1 MLRALLLSALA
12 FGAPAVHAETLISKL
27 WVDGKLGA
35 AMDAGKPALLQFEF
49 TDQETGGMPHH
60 FHEMHAKPM
69 HLIAV
74 SEDLS
79 EFGHVHPTSRPH
91 SRKAFEL
98 RVNSATQDP
107 DNFALPDLI
116 QRAGKYFLFG
126 EVMPMDYGMLAF
138 PYDLEVRGTARS
150 PEPLNLDPLEADG
163 TILKVFESD
172 GLRYRAHLRVEP
184 LLHCGVLNPKLNLE
198 LALDDGSGAFV
209 PLTDLDLWLESYGH
223 AIVMGSQGQTA
234 AAKVVNH
241 LHAVWPL
248 PTGDQAQD
256 ERGPFLELAA
266 HSHGQSAPADR
277 YRAWVQIKHRGKV
290 LTWMFTFE
298 WKPEPQ
304 SLTLPWFRGFC
315 R

>member
-1 MLRALLLSALA
+1 MLRALLLSVSLFSASA
-12 FGAPAVHAETLISKL
+12 HAETLISKL

-35 AMDAGKPALLQFEF
+35 AMEAGKPSFLQFEF

-79 EFGHVHPTSRPH
+79 EFGHVHPTPRPH

-98 RVNSATQDP
+98 RVNSPTQDP

-116 QRAGKYFLFG
+116 KRAGKYFLFG

-138 PYDLEVRGTARS
+138 PYDLDVRGQARA
-150 PEPLNLDPLEADG
+150 PEPLVADPRQSDG
-163 TILKVFESD
+163 TILKMFESE
-172 GLRYRAHLRVEP
+172 GLRYRAHLRIEP

-198 LALDDGSGAFV
+198 LALDEGVGFA
-209 PLTDLDLWLESYGH
+209 PLRDLELWLESYGH
-223 AIVMGSQGQTA
+223 AIIIGSKGKA
-234 AAKVVNH
+234 AAEKVVNH

-248 PTGDQAQD
+248 PTGDVAQD

-266 HSHGQSAPADR
+266 HSHGQSAPEDR
-277 YRAWVQIKHRGKV
+277 YRAWVQVKHRGKV
-290 LTWMFTFE
+290 LTWTFTFD
-298 WKPEPQ
+298 WKPEPPALVLDR
-304 SLTLPWFRGFC
+304 SLC